1 MYQALYRSYRPETFD
16 TLLGQEHIVKILKNQ
31 ISTQTTG
38 HAYLFCGTRGT
49 GKTSTARLLAKALNC
64 LAPQDRR
71 PCGECAACREVAAG
85 TFVDVVEIDA
95 ASNNGVDNIRELRES
110 VNYPPAVGR
119 TKVYIIDEAHMLSAS
134 AANALLKTL
143 EEPPSNIVFI
153 LATTEPHRLPA
164 TIVSR
169 CLRLDFH
176 RVAETIIRQ
185 RFKEICGEMGV
196 QIGEDAL
203 GFIAANA
210 DGSVR
215 DGLSLLDR
223 CISGSKSVTRE
234 DVLNLL
240 GMSGEEVY
248 LDITGNV
255 LKGEVGEALLAFH
268 QVLSAGKEVN
278 QFAKDWVEHF
288 RSLMM
293 IKYVS
298 NPENVLN
305 LSSESIERLKTQAD
319 GVSLQDIKRCI
330 IELSKAIAEAKWSPK
345 PRVLIELAIVKM
357 ASPDE
362 PPVQRLS
369 KPETGQAGIQK
380 SPEHVQSSPAPG
392 QNPPEIKKSSEQTHG
407 AEDAAAVWAELLSD
421 NKIPKMLKTCG
432 SILKGTT
439 DKMFTIEVG
448 NTILEDQFKKEKDL
462 FENLMEG
469 KIGKRLHMELVI
481 RPAEVQE
488 SFI

>member
-16 TLLGQEHIVKILKNQ
+16 TLLGQEPIVKILRNQ
-31 ISTQTTG
+31 INTQTTG

-64 LAPQDRR
+64 LAPQGTR
-71 PCGECAACREVAAG
+71 PCGECAACRDVAAG

-143 EEPPSNIVFI
+143 EEPPSDIVFI

-169 CLRLDFH
+169 CIRLDFR
-176 RVAETIIRQ
+176 RVSEIEIKQ
-185 RFKEICGEMGV
+185 RFREICDELGV
-196 QIGEDAL
+196 QAGEDAL

-223 CISGSKSVTRE
+223 CLSGTKCITRE

-248 LDITGNV
+248 IDITEHV

-268 QVLSAGKEVN
+268 EVLSAGKEVN

-288 RSLMM
+288 RSLMI
-293 IKYVS
+293 IKFVK
-298 NPENVLN
+298 NPGNVLS
-305 LSSESIERLKTQAD
+305 LSKESIERLQNQAASV
-319 GVSLQDIKRCI
+319 GIGEIKRCI
-330 IELSKAIAEAKWSPK
+330 IELSKALSDAKWSPK

-357 ASPDE
+357 ASPEEAPMEKPNKAE
-362 PPVQRLS
+362 P
-369 KPETGQAGIQK
+369 KE
-380 SPEHVQSSPAPG
+380 PA
-392 QNPPEIKKSSEQTHG
+392 
-407 AEDAAAVWAELLSD
+407 AAAVAPVKSPPLPTSKEVSSGDHVALWADLLTD
-421 NKIPKMLKTCG
+421 EKIPNMLRTCG
-432 SILKGTT
+432 SILKEIT
-439 DKMFTIEVG
+439 DKIFIIEVR
-448 NTILEDQFKKEKDL
+448 NTVQEDQFKKEKAL
-462 FENLMEG
+462 LESLVER
-469 KIGKRLHMELVI
+469 KTGKRLHMELAV
-481 RPAEVQE
+481 RAAEIQE

>member
-16 TLLGQEHIVKILKNQ
+16 TLLGQEPIVKILRNQ
-31 ISTQTTG
+31 INTQTTG

-64 LAPQDRR
+64 LAPQGAR
-71 PCGECAACREVAAG
+71 PCGECAACRDVAAG

-110 VNYPPAVGR
+110 VNYPPALGR
-119 TKVYIIDEAHMLSAS
+119 TKVYIIDEAHMLSSS

-143 EEPPSNIVFI
+143 EEPPSDIVFI

-169 CLRLDFH
+169 CIRLDFR
-176 RVAETIIRQ
+176 RVSEAQIKQ
-185 RFKEICGEMGV
+185 RFKEICSELGV
-196 QIGEDAL
+196 QAAEDAL
-203 GFIAANA
+203 AFIAANA

-223 CISGSKSVTRE
+223 CISGSKSITRE
-234 DVLNLL
+234 DVLSLL

-248 LDITGNV
+248 IEITDHV
-255 LKGEVGEALLAFH
+255 LKGDVGEALLAFH
-268 QVLSAGKEVN
+268 EVLSDGKEVN

-293 IKYVS
+293 IKFVK

-305 LSSESIERLKTQAD
+305 LSKESIERLKSQAK
-319 GVSLQDIKRCI
+319 GVGIGEIKRCI
-330 IELSKAIAEAKWSPK
+330 VELSKALADAKWSPR

-357 ASPDE
+357 ASQEETPAERTHPSETKD
-362 PPVQRLS
+362 PPV
-369 KPETGQAGIQK
+369 P
-380 SPEHVQSSPAPG
+380 
-392 QNPPEIKKSSEQTHG
+392 
-407 AEDAAAVWAELLSD
+407 AAVQPKAQPAAELRQVSSGDQASLWTELLAD
-421 NKIPKMLKTCG
+421 EKIPNMLRTCG
-432 SILKGTT
+432 SVLKEIT
-439 DKMFTIEVG
+439 DKIFIIEVR
-448 NTILEDQFKKEKDL
+448 NTVQEDQFKKEKVL
-462 FENLMEG
+462 LENLVEG
-469 KIGKRLHMELVI
+469 KTGKRLHMELAV
-481 RPAEVQE
+481 RAAEIQE